1 MQLDRFT
8 IKSQE
13 AIQSA
18 QQSAAVRRH
27 PALEPLHLLVALL
40 DKDESLVRALL
51 EKIGVDVAALRSR
64 AETEL
69 GKRPHVEGVQLA
81 LDPQTQIVFERAMDA
96 MRRMND
102 AFVSTEHLLLALL
115 DDKQSSKCFQEL
127 GVTHARVEAALQEIR
142 GSHRVTDQNPEEK
155 YQSLDK
161 YATDLTE
168 LARRGK
174 LDPVIGRDAEI
185 RRAMQVLTRRT
196 KNNPVLIGEAGVGKT
211 AIAEGIAQRV
221 VEGDV
226 PDTLAGK
233 RIMSLDMG
241 ALIAGAKFRGEF
253 EDRLKAVLQEI
264 TDAEGAI
271 VLFID
276 EMHTLICAGGAEGA
290 VDAANLLKPALAR
303 GELRCIG
310 ATTLDEYRKHIEK
323 DPALERRFQPVLVDE
338 PGIDD
343 TIAILRGLKERYE
356 KHHGVAITDSAIV
369 AAANLSDRYIGDR
382 FLPDKAIDLV
392 DEAASKLRMEIDSV
406 PTELDEI
413 ERRVR
418 QLEIERQALKKDK
431 DRASRERLARLE
443 NDMAEAQEA
452 AKELRARWQAEKE
465 VIEDL
470 KTTKVNVDDLK
481 TRAQIEERN
490 GNLERVAEIRYSEL
504 PELEKRGKELRQKL
518 MTLQQD
524 RALLREQVE
533 EEDIAAIVANWTG
546 VPVTR
551 LVEGEREK
559 LLHMG
564 EHLRGRV
571 VGQDEAI
578 EAVSDAVRRSR
589 AGLQDPD
596 RPAGSFLFLGPT
608 GVGKTE
614 LSRAL
619 AEFLFNDE
627 RAIVRLDMGE
637 FQEKHSVARLL
648 GAPPGYVGYEEGG
661 QLTEMVRRRPY
672 SIILLDEIEK
682 AHADVFN
689 ALLQLLDDGRLTDGQ
704 GRTVDFKN
712 TIVIMTSNI
721 GSHLLLESDPDQ
733 EGIQERIDVLLSE
746 HFRPEFL
753 NRIDDIVLFH
763 RLGQAHL
770 RQVVDIQLTRLRGML
785 ADKKIEIELSDAAK
799 DLLAFEGHD
808 PVFGARPLKRLLQTR
823 LQNELAKRLLAGDI
837 APGDTVRV
845 DTEGGRIVF
854 ETDMSPA
861 QSV

>member
-276 EMHTLICAGGAEGA
+276 EMHTLIGAGGAEGA

-596 RPAGSFLFLGPT
+596 RPAGSFLVLGPT

>member
-276 EMHTLICAGGAEGA
+276 EMHTLIGAGGAEGA

-596 RPAGSFLFLGPT
+596 RPTGSFLFLGPT

>member
-276 EMHTLICAGGAEGA
+276 EMHTLIGAGGAEGA